1 MLASSNLVQLIKEI
15 AMGAV
20 KASKPCD
27 YQIGT
32 VVSEKPLKIK
42 MSQSL
47 ILEEEFIHLSRGV
60 ADFKAEIT
68 LDGIKT
74 RQEADA
80 AQDVTVYADR
90 QEVEIHNSLKKGEK
104 VLMFRKNGGRDF
116 IVIDRVVG

>member
-1 MLASSNLVQLIKEI
+1 MLASSNLVQLIKKI
-15 AMGAV
+15 AIDAV

-68 LDGIKT
+68 LDGMKT
-74 RQEADA
+74 RQETDV
-80 AQDVTVYADR
+80 AQDVTVQADR
-90 QEVEIHNSLKKGEK
+90 QEVTIHNALKKGEK
-104 VLMFRKNGGRDF
+104 VLMFRKNGGHDF
-116 IVIDRVVG
+116 IVVDRVVG